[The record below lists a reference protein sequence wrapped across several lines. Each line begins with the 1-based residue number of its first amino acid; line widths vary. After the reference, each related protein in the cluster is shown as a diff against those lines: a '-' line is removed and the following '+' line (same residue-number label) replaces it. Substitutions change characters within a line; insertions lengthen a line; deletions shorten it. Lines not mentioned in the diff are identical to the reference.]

1 YLCALNRMSENL
13 RGRQKT
19 LIWEKRPT
27 LVQHKLGKKETSWT
41 FFGSD
46 IETQGIIG
54 LTKQHQD

>member
-1 YLCALNRMSENL
+1 MSENL

-41 FFGSD
+41 FFGSN
-46 IETQGIIG
+46 IETQGIID